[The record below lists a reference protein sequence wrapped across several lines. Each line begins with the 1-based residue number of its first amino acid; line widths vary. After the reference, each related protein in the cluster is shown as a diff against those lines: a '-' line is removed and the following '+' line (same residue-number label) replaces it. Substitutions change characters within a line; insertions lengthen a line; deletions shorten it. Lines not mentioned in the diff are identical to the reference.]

1 MKIFVINGAP
11 RAGKDTFVEQC
22 QKLIGDIRCLNV
34 STVDFVKQV
43 AMYAGWDGNK
53 TPEARKFLSDL
64 KDIMTE
70 YDNIP
75 FKKVKRAIEIYR
87 LELEEY
93 TSDFYIINS
102 VVFIHCREPQEIE
115 KFKKELGA
123 KTLLIRHPDVE
134 GGDQSNHADAEVFN
148 YDYDYTIYN
157 DGTLEDLAK
166 KAIDFLMEHIKY

>member
-11 RAGKDTFVEQC
+11 RAGKDTFVEFC
-22 QKLIGDIRCLNV
+22 QALVGERCLNV
-34 STVDFVKQV
+34 STVDFVKEV
-43 AMYAGWDGNK
+43 AKFAGWDGNK

-75 FKKVKRAIEIYR
+75 FKKVKRAIDIYR

-93 TSDFYIINS
+93 TSEFYIANS

-115 KFKKELGA
+115 KFKNELGA
-123 KTLLIRHPDVE
+123 KTLLIRRPDVE

-157 DGTLEDLAK
+157 DGTLDQLHL
-166 KAIDFLMEHIKY
+166 KAIDFLLEHIKY